1 MNMSNPFPIDD
12 DLPMADPVGVAQRPG
27 VALVRSAAPTFG
39 TYLSIVRERKWLV
52 LGTAAVVTV
61 LALIWVQGVTGGTQ
75 ARAEEAR
82 SLESIDIAVSPSGAV
97 TAVSG
102 TTVSVSPDGR
112 RAAAGTRTYAPRDV
126 AKDLPVRVR
135 TAYRTADGA
144 GTDLSEI
151 AGYTGRVTVD
161 VFVENLTVKPQSL
174 TYDVAGTSR
183 TRTALVGAPLTLS
196 AAVSLDTDPD
206 SVITASSD
214 AQGVTN
220 GVLSRTG
227 DGKSQVQWAA
237 LLAPPQLGA
246 TADLRLV
253 VDAVDFKVPE
263 FGLSVQTG
271 LITDPS
277 VQGLMDAAF
286 RTDTGSQLAL
296 TTSTIEALSQ
306 VNESLAKAHAIVDR
320 VSTTLTGNAGTI
332 GTQTLADLTSSSQ
345 SLSSSMQSIGT
356 DLSGLTQTLTQTL
369 TSTQSSATSQLLQVV
384 NTASA
389 IMGDTSRPA
398 QVPSL
403 ESLGCQAQPGAGPTA
418 QALVGSETPTPAPA
432 AGSGDAAGS
441 AGSGSAVQADSG
453 NGVYGSVNRVSGL
466 LQAYAQANDDCKAAV
481 QAQLSEAL
489 GDADTST
496 CAQGSVSATC
506 SLAAAQQQVNA
517 AVASLGEQANAV
529 TAALQP
535 ETRADVLTSST
546 ALGEKVTG
554 VETALN
560 RLAPSEGGEGTGDL
574 STETE
579 ALNQAVNALTPGV
592 DALVSTLDGIHSSA
606 TAAQANNTTAR
617 AQIADAARDLC
628 TEIASAKDPALLQ
641 QARARLTS
649 TPCPGAGGGAADK
662 PADDK
667 PADGAADNKP
677 ADDKPDGGGAAD
689 DKPADKPDDGSSAD
703 AALSAQSTSLEQIVT
718 ASDTTTPGGATKK
731 DVDAVRTA
739 VADVVAAR
747 DAIVLAVDGAP
758 DDPSKPSLSGSLK
771 DLRTAV
777 TDLRSG
783 YDALSASVTKLDQD
797 QSAAAAGVRTAFDKT
812 AQETTDAVSTTV
824 GTQIR
829 LIGAQAGTSR
839 AAVGASFD
847 AATSGM
853 RASADGITSDSART
867 IQEQTAQ
874 IQDQAAGS
882 SAALSSQVEGSLTSM
897 TQGLTGS
904 VVDIEAARS
913 LLTSD
918 LDRVLLDIGSPD
930 GSGTGLV
937 GIMYSSA
944 ALTGS
949 AGYQVA
955 AANQAVAAHGAVRAQ
970 DMEGILLQQAQVKA
984 SLQAQSRVTGL
995 ATPRS
1000 AAEQRT
1006 MVYNFRV
1013 GGSR

>member
-1 MNMSNPFPIDD
+1 MSSDRPTDNRPAHGAAALLRALSDTR
-12 DLPMADPVGVAQRPG
+12 LAAGVRSRLRRARRRPR
-27 VALVRSAAPTFG
+27 RSAAA
-39 TYLSIVRERKWLV
+39 V
-52 LGTAAVVTV
+52 AVVTV
-61 LALIWVQGVTGGTQ
+61 LALIWAQGVTGGAQ

-220 GVLSRTG
+220 GVLSGTG

-263 FGLSVQTG
+263 FDLSVQTG

-296 TTSTIEALSQ
+296 TTSTIGVLSQ

-320 VSTTLTGNAGTI
+320 VSTTLTGNADTI

-356 DLSGLTQTLTQTL
+356 DLDGLTQTLTQTL
-369 TSTQSSATSQLLQVV
+369 TSTQSSTTAQLLQVV

-418 QALVGSETPTPAPA
+418 QALVGSETPAPA
-432 AGSGDAAGS
+432 QGSGDAAGA
-441 AGSGSAVQADSG
+441 AGPAAAQADSG

-496 CAQGSVSATC
+496 CTQGSVSATC

-517 AVASLGEQANAV
+517 AVASLGEQADAV

-546 ALGEKVTG
+546 TLGEKVTG

-574 STETE
+574 STELET
-579 ALNQAVNALTPGV
+579 LNQAVDALTPGV
-592 DALVSTLDGIHSSA
+592 DALVSTLDDIHSSA

-649 TPCPGAGGGAADK
+649 TPCPGAGGGAADN
-662 PADDK
+662 K
-667 PADGAADNKP
+667 PADGAADKP
-677 ADDKPDGGGAAD
+677 ADDKPGGGDAAD

-703 AALSAQSTSLEQIVT
+703 AALSAQSTSLEQVVT

-739 VADVVAAR
+739 VADVAAAR

-783 YDALSASVTKLDQD
+783 YDALNASVDKLDQD
-797 QSAAAAGVRTAFDKT
+797 QTAAAAGVRTAFDKT
-812 AQETTDAVSTTV
+812 AKETTDAVSTTV

-829 LIGAQAGTSR
+829 LIGAQAETSR

-853 RASADGITSDSART
+853 RTSAGAITSDSART

-882 SAALSSQVEGSLTSM
+882 SAALSSQIEGSLTSM

-937 GIMYSSA
+937 GIMSSSA
-944 ALTGS
+944 ALAGS
-949 AGYQVA
+949 AGHQVA

-984 SLQAQSRVTGL
+984 SLQAQSRVNGL
-995 ATPRS
+995 AAPRP

-1006 MVYNFRV
+1006 IVYSFRV
-1013 GGSR
+1013 GGPR

>member
-1 MNMSNPFPIDD
+1 MSSDRPTDNRPAHGAAALLRALSDTR
-12 DLPMADPVGVAQRPG
+12 LAAGVRSRLRRARRRPR
-27 VALVRSAAPTFG
+27 RSAAA
-39 TYLSIVRERKWLV
+39 V
-52 LGTAAVVTV
+52 AVVTV
-61 LALIWVQGVTGGTQ
+61 LALIWAQGVTGGAQ

-196 AAVSLDTDPD
+196 AAVSLDTGPD

-220 GVLSRTG
+220 GVLSGTG

-263 FGLSVQTG
+263 FDLSVQTG

-296 TTSTIEALSQ
+296 TTSTIGVLSQ

-320 VSTTLTGNAGTI
+320 VSTTLTGNADTI

-356 DLSGLTQTLTQTL
+356 DLDGLTQTLTQTL
-369 TSTQSSATSQLLQVV
+369 TSTQSSTTAQLLQVV

-418 QALVGSETPTPAPA
+418 QALVGSETPAPA
-432 AGSGDAAGS
+432 QGSGDAAGA
-441 AGSGSAVQADSG
+441 AGPAAAQADSG

-496 CAQGSVSATC
+496 CTQGSVSATC

-517 AVASLGEQANAV
+517 AVASLGEQADAV

-546 ALGEKVTG
+546 TLGEKVTG

-560 RLAPSEGGEGTGDL
+560 RLAPSEGGAGTGDL
-574 STETE
+574 STELET
-579 ALNQAVNALTPGV
+579 LNQAVDALTPGV
-592 DALVSTLDGIHSSA
+592 DALVSTLDDIHSSA

-649 TPCPGAGGGAADK
+649 TPCPGAGGGAADN
-662 PADDK
+662 K
-667 PADGAADNKP
+667 PADGAADKP
-677 ADDKPDGGGAAD
+677 ADDKPGGGDAAD

-703 AALSAQSTSLEQIVT
+703 AALSAQSTSLEQVVT

-739 VADVVAAR
+739 VADVAAAR

-783 YDALSASVTKLDQD
+783 YDALNASVDKLDQD
-797 QSAAAAGVRTAFDKT
+797 QTAAAAGVRTAFDKT
-812 AQETTDAVSTTV
+812 AKETTDAVSTTV

-829 LIGAQAGTSR
+829 LIGAQAETSR

-853 RASADGITSDSART
+853 RTSAGAITSDSART

-882 SAALSSQVEGSLTSM
+882 SAALSSQIEGSLTSM

-913 LLTSD
+913 LLTGD

-937 GIMYSSA
+937 GIMSSSA
-944 ALTGS
+944 ALAGS
-949 AGYQVA
+949 AGHQVA

-984 SLQAQSRVTGL
+984 SLQAQSRVNGL
-995 ATPRS
+995 AAPRP

-1006 MVYNFRV
+1006 IVYSFRV
-1013 GGSR
+1013 GGPR

>member
-1 MNMSNPFPIDD
+1 MSSDRPTDNRPAHGAAALLRALSDTR
-12 DLPMADPVGVAQRPG
+12 LAAGVRSRLRRARRRPR
-27 VALVRSAAPTFG
+27 RSAAA
-39 TYLSIVRERKWLV
+39 V
-52 LGTAAVVTV
+52 AVVTV
-61 LALIWVQGVTGGTQ
+61 LALIWAQGVTGGAQ

-196 AAVSLDTDPD
+196 AAVSLDTGPD

-220 GVLSRTG
+220 GVLSGTG

-263 FGLSVQTG
+263 FDLSVQTG

-296 TTSTIEALSQ
+296 TTSTIGVLSQ

-320 VSTTLTGNAGTI
+320 VSTTLTGNADTI

-356 DLSGLTQTLTQTL
+356 DLDGLTQTLTQTL
-369 TSTQSSATSQLLQVV
+369 TSTQSSTTAQLLQVV

-418 QALVGSETPTPAPA
+418 QALVGSETPAPA
-432 AGSGDAAGS
+432 QGSGDAAGA
-441 AGSGSAVQADSG
+441 AGPAAAQADSG

-496 CAQGSVSATC
+496 CTQGSVSATC

-517 AVASLGEQANAV
+517 AVASLGEQADAV

-546 ALGEKVTG
+546 TLGEKVTG

-574 STETE
+574 STELE
-579 ALNQAVNALTPGV
+579 ILNQAVDALTPGV
-592 DALVSTLDGIHSSA
+592 DALVSTLDDIHSSA

-649 TPCPGAGGGAADK
+649 TPCPGAGGGAADN
-662 PADDK
+662 K
-667 PADGAADNKP
+667 PADGAADKP
-677 ADDKPDGGGAAD
+677 ADDKPGGGDAAD

-703 AALSAQSTSLEQIVT
+703 AALSAQSTSLEQVVT

-739 VADVVAAR
+739 VADVAAAR

-783 YDALSASVTKLDQD
+783 YDALNASVDKLDQD
-797 QSAAAAGVRTAFDKT
+797 QTAAAAGVRTAFDKT
-812 AQETTDAVSTTV
+812 AKETTDAVSTTV

-829 LIGAQAGTSR
+829 LIGAQAETSR

-853 RASADGITSDSART
+853 RTSAGAITSDSART

-882 SAALSSQVEGSLTSM
+882 SAALSSQIEGSLTSM

-913 LLTSD
+913 LLTGD

-937 GIMYSSA
+937 GIMSSSA
-944 ALTGS
+944 ALAGS
-949 AGYQVA
+949 AGHQVA

-984 SLQAQSRVTGL
+984 SLQAQSRVNGL
-995 ATPRS
+995 AAPRP

-1006 MVYNFRV
+1006 IVYSFRV
-1013 GGSR
+1013 GGPR

>member
-1 MNMSNPFPIDD
+1 MSSDRPTDNRPAHGAAALLRALSDTR
-12 DLPMADPVGVAQRPG
+12 LAAGVRSRLRRARRRPR
-27 VALVRSAAPTFG
+27 RSAAA
-39 TYLSIVRERKWLV
+39 V
-52 LGTAAVVTV
+52 AVVTV
-61 LALIWVQGVTGGTQ
+61 LALTWVQGVTGGTQ

-196 AAVSLDTDPD
+196 AAVSLDADPD

-263 FGLSVQTG
+263 FDLSVQTG

-296 TTSTIEALSQ
+296 TTSTIEVLSQ

-389 IMGDTSRPA
+389 IMGDTSLPA

-441 AGSGSAVQADSG
+441 AGSGSGSAVQADSG

-554 VETALN
+554 VETVLN

-617 AQIADAARDLC
+617 GQIADAARDLC

-662 PADDK
+662 PAD
-667 PADGAADNKP
+667 
-677 ADDKPDGGGAAD
+677 KPDDGAAD
-689 DKPADKPDDGSSAD
+689 DKPADKPNDGSSAD

-783 YDALSASVTKLDQD
+783 YDALSASVDKLDRD
-797 QSAAAAGVRTAFDKT
+797 QTAAAAGVRTAFDKT
-812 AQETTDAVSTTV
+812 AKETTDAVSTTV

-984 SLQAQSRVTGL
+984 SLQAQSRVNGL
-995 ATPRS
+995 AAPRP

-1006 MVYNFRV
+1006 VVYSLRV

>member
-1 MNMSNPFPIDD
+1 MSSDRPTDNRPAHGAAALLRALSDTR
-12 DLPMADPVGVAQRPG
+12 LAAGVRSRLRRARRRPR
-27 VALVRSAAPTFG
+27 RSAAA
-39 TYLSIVRERKWLV
+39 V
-52 LGTAAVVTV
+52 AVVTV

-196 AAVSLDTDPD
+196 AAVSLDADPD

-432 AGSGDAAGS
+432 AGSGDAAGA
-441 AGSGSAVQADSG
+441 AGPAAAQADSG

-617 AQIADAARDLC
+617 GQIADAARDLC

-783 YDALSASVTKLDQD
+783 YDALSASVDKLDRD
-797 QSAAAAGVRTAFDKT
+797 QTAAAAGVRTAFDKT
-812 AQETTDAVSTTV
+812 AKETTDAVSTTV

-984 SLQAQSRVTGL
+984 SLQAQSRVNGL
-995 ATPRS
+995 AAPRP

-1006 MVYNFRV
+1006 VVYSLRV

>member
-1 MNMSNPFPIDD
+1 MSSDRPTDNRPAHGAAALLRALSDTR
-12 DLPMADPVGVAQRPG
+12 LAAGVRSRLRRARRRPR
-27 VALVRSAAPTFG
+27 RSAAA
-39 TYLSIVRERKWLV
+39 V
-52 LGTAAVVTV
+52 AVVTV
-61 LALIWVQGVTGGTQ
+61 LALIWAQGVTGGAQ

-196 AAVSLDTDPD
+196 AAVSLDTGPD

-220 GVLSRTG
+220 GVLSGTG

-263 FGLSVQTG
+263 FDLSVQTG

-296 TTSTIEALSQ
+296 TTSTIGVLSQ

-320 VSTTLTGNAGTI
+320 VSTTLTGNADTI

-356 DLSGLTQTLTQTL
+356 DLDGLTQTLTQTL
-369 TSTQSSATSQLLQVV
+369 TSTQSSTTAQLLQVV

-418 QALVGSETPTPAPA
+418 QALVGSETPAPA
-432 AGSGDAAGS
+432 QGSGDAAGA
-441 AGSGSAVQADSG
+441 AGPAAQADSG

-496 CAQGSVSATC
+496 CTQGSVSATC

-517 AVASLGEQANAV
+517 AVASLGEQADAV

-546 ALGEKVTG
+546 TLGEKVTG

-574 STETE
+574 STELE
-579 ALNQAVNALTPGV
+579 ALNQAVDALTPGV
-592 DALVSTLDGIHSSA
+592 DALVSTLDDIHSSA

-649 TPCPGAGGGAADK
+649 TPCPGAGGGAADN
-662 PADDK
+662 K
-667 PADGAADNKP
+667 PADGAADKP
-677 ADDKPDGGGAAD
+677 ADDKPGGGDAAD

-703 AALSAQSTSLEQIVT
+703 AALSAQSTSLEQVVT

-739 VADVVAAR
+739 VADVAAAR

-783 YDALSASVTKLDQD
+783 YDALNASVDKLDQD
-797 QSAAAAGVRTAFDKT
+797 QTAAAAGVRTAFDKT
-812 AQETTDAVSTTV
+812 AKETTDAVSTTV

-829 LIGAQAGTSR
+829 LIGAQAETSR

-853 RASADGITSDSART
+853 RTSAGAITSDSART

-882 SAALSSQVEGSLTSM
+882 SAALSSQIEGSLTSM

-937 GIMYSSA
+937 GIMSSSA
-944 ALTGS
+944 ALAGS
-949 AGYQVA
+949 AGHQVA

-984 SLQAQSRVTGL
+984 SLQAQSRVNGL
-995 ATPRS
+995 AAPRP

-1006 MVYNFRV
+1006 IVYSFRV
-1013 GGSR
+1013 GGPR

>member
-1 MNMSNPFPIDD
+1 MSSDRPTDNRPAHGAAALLRALSDTR
-12 DLPMADPVGVAQRPG
+12 LAAGVRSRLRRARRRPR
-27 VALVRSAAPTFG
+27 RSAAA
-39 TYLSIVRERKWLV
+39 V
-52 LGTAAVVTV
+52 AVVTV

-196 AAVSLDTDPD
+196 AAVSLDADPD

-263 FGLSVQTG
+263 FDLSVQTG

-389 IMGDTSRPA
+389 IMGDTSLPA

-418 QALVGSETPTPAPA
+418 QALVGSETPAPA
-432 AGSGDAAGS
+432 QGSGDAAGA
-441 AGSGSAVQADSG
+441 AGPAAQADSG

-554 VETALN
+554 VETVLN

-617 AQIADAARDLC
+617 GQIADAARDLC

-649 TPCPGAGGGAADK
+649 TPCPGAGGGAADN
-662 PADDK
+662 K
-667 PADGAADNKP
+667 PADGAADKP
-677 ADDKPDGGGAAD
+677 ADDKPGGGDAAD

-739 VADVVAAR
+739 VADVAAAR

-783 YDALSASVTKLDQD
+783 YDALNASVDKLDRD
-797 QSAAAAGVRTAFDKT
+797 QTAAAAGVRTAFDKT
-812 AQETTDAVSTTV
+812 AKETTDAVSTTV

-829 LIGAQAGTSR
+829 LIGAQAETSR

-853 RASADGITSDSART
+853 RTSAGAITSDSART

-882 SAALSSQVEGSLTSM
+882 SAALSSQIEGSLTSM

-984 SLQAQSRVTGL
+984 SLQAQSRVNGL
-995 ATPRS
+995 AAPRP

-1006 MVYNFRV
+1006 VVYSLRV

>member
-1 MNMSNPFPIDD
+1 MSSDRPTDNRPAHGAAALLRALSDTR
-12 DLPMADPVGVAQRPG
+12 LAAGVRSRLRRARRRPR
-27 VALVRSAAPTFG
+27 RSAAA
-39 TYLSIVRERKWLV
+39 V
-52 LGTAAVVTV
+52 AVVTV
-61 LALIWVQGVTGGTQ
+61 LALIWAQGVTGGAQ

-196 AAVSLDTDPD
+196 AAVSLDTGPD

-220 GVLSRTG
+220 GVLSGTG

-296 TTSTIEALSQ
+296 TTSTIGVLSQ

-320 VSTTLTGNAGTI
+320 VSTTLTGNADTI

-356 DLSGLTQTLTQTL
+356 DLDGLTQTLTQTL
-369 TSTQSSATSQLLQVV
+369 TSTQSSTTAQLLQVV

-418 QALVGSETPTPAPA
+418 QALVGSETPAPA
-432 AGSGDAAGS
+432 QGSGNAAGA
-441 AGSGSAVQADSG
+441 AGPAAQADSG

-496 CAQGSVSATC
+496 CTQGSVSATC

-546 ALGEKVTG
+546 TLGEKVTG

-574 STETE
+574 STELET
-579 ALNQAVNALTPGV
+579 LNQAVDALTPGV
-592 DALVSTLDGIHSSA
+592 DALVSTLDDIHSSA

-649 TPCPGAGGGAADK
+649 TPCPGAGGGAADN
-662 PADDK
+662 K
-667 PADGAADNKP
+667 PADGAADKP
-677 ADDKPDGGGAAD
+677 ADDKPGGGDAAD

-739 VADVVAAR
+739 VADVAAAR

-783 YDALSASVTKLDQD
+783 YDALNASVDKLDQD
-797 QSAAAAGVRTAFDKT
+797 QTAAAAGVRTAFDKT
-812 AQETTDAVSTTV
+812 AKETTDAVSTTV

-829 LIGAQAGTSR
+829 LIGAQAETSR

-853 RASADGITSDSART
+853 RTSAGAITSDSART

-882 SAALSSQVEGSLTSM
+882 SAALSSQIEGSLTSM

-913 LLTSD
+913 LLTGD

-937 GIMYSSA
+937 GIMSSSA
-944 ALTGS
+944 ALAGS
-949 AGYQVA
+949 AGHQVA

-984 SLQAQSRVTGL
+984 SLQAQSRVNGL
-995 ATPRS
+995 AAPRP

-1006 MVYNFRV
+1006 IVYSFRV
-1013 GGSR
+1013 GGPR

>member
-1 MNMSNPFPIDD
+1 MSSDRPTDNRPAHGAAALLRALSDTR
-12 DLPMADPVGVAQRPG
+12 LAAGVRSRLRRARRRPR
-27 VALVRSAAPTFG
+27 RSAAA
-39 TYLSIVRERKWLV
+39 V
-52 LGTAAVVTV
+52 AVVTV
-61 LALIWVQGVTGGTQ
+61 LALTWVQGVTGGTQ

-196 AAVSLDTDPD
+196 AAVSLDADPD

-369 TSTQSSATSQLLQVV
+369 TSTQSSATAQLLQVV

-389 IMGDTSRPA
+389 IMGDTSLPA

-418 QALVGSETPTPAPA
+418 QALVGSQAPTPAGA
-432 AGSGDAAGS
+432 AGPGDAAGA
-441 AGSGSAVQADSG
+441 AGPAAAQADSG

-535 ETRADVLTSST
+535 ETRTDVLTSST

-617 AQIADAARDLC
+617 GQIADAARDLC

-783 YDALSASVTKLDQD
+783 YDALSASVDKLDRD
-797 QSAAAAGVRTAFDKT
+797 QTAAAAGVRTAFDKT
-812 AQETTDAVSTTV
+812 AKETTDAVSTTV

-984 SLQAQSRVTGL
+984 SLQAQSRVNGL
-995 ATPRS
+995 AAPRP

-1006 MVYNFRV
+1006 VVYSLRV

>member
-1 MNMSNPFPIDD
+1 MSSDRPTDNRPAHGAAALLRALSDTR
-12 DLPMADPVGVAQRPG
+12 LAAGVRSRLRRARRRPR
-27 VALVRSAAPTFG
+27 RSAAA
-39 TYLSIVRERKWLV
+39 V
-52 LGTAAVVTV
+52 AVVTV
-61 LALIWVQGVTGGTQ
+61 LALTWVQGVTGGTQ

-174 TYDVAGTSR
+174 TYDVAGISR

-196 AAVSLDTDPD
+196 AAVSLDADPD

-389 IMGDTSRPA
+389 IMGDTSLPA

-441 AGSGSAVQADSG
+441 AGSGSGSAVQADSG

-617 AQIADAARDLC
+617 GQIADAARDLC

-783 YDALSASVTKLDQD
+783 YDALSASVDKLDRD
-797 QSAAAAGVRTAFDKT
+797 QTAAAAGVRTAFDKT
-812 AQETTDAVSTTV
+812 AKETTDAVSTTV

-984 SLQAQSRVTGL
+984 SLQAQSRVNGL
-995 ATPRS
+995 AAPRP

-1006 MVYNFRV
+1006 VVYSLRV

>member
-1 MNMSNPFPIDD
+1 MSSDRPTDNRPAHGAAALLRALSDTR
-12 DLPMADPVGVAQRPG
+12 LAAGVRSRLRRARRRPR
-27 VALVRSAAPTFG
+27 RSAAA
-39 TYLSIVRERKWLV
+39 V
-52 LGTAAVVTV
+52 AVVTV
-61 LALIWVQGVTGGTQ
+61 LALIWAQGVTGGAQ

-196 AAVSLDTDPD
+196 AAVSLDTGPD

-220 GVLSRTG
+220 GVLSGTG

-263 FGLSVQTG
+263 FDLSVQTG

-296 TTSTIEALSQ
+296 TTSTIGVLSQ

-320 VSTTLTGNAGTI
+320 VSTTLTGNADTI

-356 DLSGLTQTLTQTL
+356 DLDGLTQTLTQTL
-369 TSTQSSATSQLLQVV
+369 TSTQSSTTAQLLQVV

-389 IMGDTSRPA
+389 IMGDTSQPA

-418 QALVGSETPTPAPA
+418 QALVGSETPAPA
-432 AGSGDAAGS
+432 QGSGDAAGA
-441 AGSGSAVQADSG
+441 AGPAAQADSG

-496 CAQGSVSATC
+496 CTQGSVSATC

-517 AVASLGEQANAV
+517 AVASLGEQADAV

-546 ALGEKVTG
+546 TLGEKVTG

-574 STETE
+574 STELE
-579 ALNQAVNALTPGV
+579 ALNQAVDALTPGV
-592 DALVSTLDGIHSSA
+592 DALVSTLDDIHSSA

-649 TPCPGAGGGAADK
+649 TPCPGAGGGAADN
-662 PADDK
+662 K
-667 PADGAADNKP
+667 PADGAADKP
-677 ADDKPDGGGAAD
+677 ADDKPGGGDAAD

-703 AALSAQSTSLEQIVT
+703 AALSAQSTSLEQVVT

-739 VADVVAAR
+739 VADVAAAR

-783 YDALSASVTKLDQD
+783 YDALNASVDKLDQD
-797 QSAAAAGVRTAFDKT
+797 QTAAAAGVRTAFDKT
-812 AQETTDAVSTTV
+812 AKETTDAVSTTV

-829 LIGAQAGTSR
+829 LIGAQAETSR

-853 RASADGITSDSART
+853 RTSAGAITSDSART

-882 SAALSSQVEGSLTSM
+882 SAALSSQIEGSLTSM

-913 LLTSD
+913 LLTGD

-937 GIMYSSA
+937 GIMSSSA
-944 ALTGS
+944 ALAGS
-949 AGYQVA
+949 AGHQVA

-984 SLQAQSRVTGL
+984 SLQAQSRVNGL
-995 ATPRS
+995 AAPRP

-1006 MVYNFRV
+1006 IVYSFRV
-1013 GGSR
+1013 GGPR

>member
-1 MNMSNPFPIDD
+1 MSSDRPTDNRPAHGAAALLRALSDTR
-12 DLPMADPVGVAQRPG
+12 LAAGVRSRLRRARRRPR
-27 VALVRSAAPTFG
+27 RSAAA
-39 TYLSIVRERKWLV
+39 V
-52 LGTAAVVTV
+52 AVVTV
-61 LALIWVQGVTGGTQ
+61 LALTWVQGVTGGTQ

-196 AAVSLDTDPD
+196 AAVSLDADPD

-389 IMGDTSRPA
+389 IMGDTSLPA

-418 QALVGSETPTPAPA
+418 QALVGSQAPTPAGA
-432 AGSGDAAGS
+432 AGPGDAAGA
-441 AGSGSAVQADSG
+441 AGPAAAQADSG

-617 AQIADAARDLC
+617 GQIADAARDLC

-662 PADDK
+662 PAD
-667 PADGAADNKP
+667 GAADNKP
-677 ADDKPDGGGAAD
+677 ADDKPDGGGAA
-689 DKPADKPDDGSSAD
+689 DDGSSAD

-783 YDALSASVTKLDQD
+783 YDALSASVDKLDRD
-797 QSAAAAGVRTAFDKT
+797 QTAAAAGVRTAFDKT
-812 AQETTDAVSTTV
+812 AKETTDAVSTTV

-984 SLQAQSRVTGL
+984 SLQAQSRVNGL
-995 ATPRS
+995 AAPRP

-1006 MVYNFRV
+1006 VVYSLRV